1 MCVVSGVEKGEATI
15 TKRCRIYHFRFLFQT
30 FSFPKS
36 TNHIKESVPIMREGQ
51 RDQACSDCSVSLR
64 KVFPH
69 RIYKGRTKAPLPKIR
84 RAQRSRSKNPP
95 W

>member
-15 TKRCRIYHFRFLFQT
+15 KKRSRIYHFRLLFQT
-30 FSFPKS
+30 FSCPKS
-36 TNHIKESVPIMREGQ
+36 TNHIEESVLTREGK
-51 RDQACSDCSVSLR
+51 RDQACSDCSVSLK

-69 RIYKGRTKAPLPKIR
+69 RMYKGRTKAPLPKIR
-84 RAQRSRSKNPP
+84 RAHRSRSKNPP

>member
-15 TKRCRIYHFRFLFQT
+15 KKRSRIYHIRLLFQT
-30 FSFPKS
+30 FSCPKS
-36 TNHIKESVPIMREGQ
+36 TNHIKESVLMREGK
-51 RDQACSDCSVSLR
+51 RDQACSDCSVSLK

-84 RAQRSRSKNPP
+84 RAHRSRSKNPP